1 MCSIKFLRPVKF
13 FVPFSLKL
21 VAFAS
26 LKNHRKTM
34 ENFPR
39 SLKYYAKYWIIV
51 TFLERICLRMAF
63 FCLAFLAIIEE
74 KSTHVGF
81 FSVLF
86 LVTYTF
92 WPMRQQGRALKGTR
106 GAGIQAELVVRRL
119 HCTLPYT
126 APA

>member
-1 MCSIKFLRPVKF
+1 M
-13 FVPFSLKL
+13 
-21 VAFAS
+21 
-26 LKNHRKTM
+26 
-34 ENFPR
+34 
-39 SLKYYAKYWIIV
+39 
-51 TFLERICLRMAF
+51 ERICLHMVF
-63 FCLAFLAIIEE
+63 FCLAFHVVFAVEDSCMKE
-74 KSTHVGF
+74 KSSLVIF

>member
-1 MCSIKFLRPVKF
+1 MAMGADYSFELISIERCAPQFIGYSKLILGSVLYERKVKSCK
-13 FVPFSLKL
+13 V
-21 VAFAS
+21 
-26 LKNHRKTM
+26 
-34 ENFPR
+34 
-39 SLKYYAKYWIIV
+39 
-51 TFLERICLRMAF
+51 
-63 FCLAFLAIIEE
+63 
-74 KSTHVGF
+74 